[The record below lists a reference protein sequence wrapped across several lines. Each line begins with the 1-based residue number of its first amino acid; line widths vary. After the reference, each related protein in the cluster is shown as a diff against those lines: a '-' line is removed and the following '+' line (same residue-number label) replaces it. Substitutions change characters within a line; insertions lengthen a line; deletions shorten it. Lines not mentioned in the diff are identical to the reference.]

1 MIYLLALEAIGDDV
15 VALNRGIQQGIP
27 PGPVRRSL
35 DLKPRRPWVARIT
48 GGCPNWGLER
58 DFVRGN
64 KDYSRANSKGSRG
77 VMLYYH
83 LREGGVY
90 EVNEL
95 ESWSTTDR
103 YFCRIEGSG
112 LVRMTEAEAL
122 AWLV

>member
-58 DFVRGN
+58 DFVRSQ
-64 KDYSRANSKGSRG
+64 KDYSKANSNGSRG
-77 VMLYYH
+77 VYLYYN
-83 LREGGVY
+83 LCEGSVY
-90 EVNEL
+90 EVNAL

-103 YFCRIEGSG
+103 YFCRIEAGA
-112 LVRMTEAEAL
+112 LVRITESEVLQHAG
-122 AWLV
+122 